1 MRAVRQ
7 AVIDIGSNTIRLVV
21 YAGWPRAPLPIYN
34 EKSRVKLGACL
45 AGNGEID
52 KATMKKALAALAR
65 FETLARTMQVDSL
78 RVVATAAT
86 REAKNGHELVEKAAA
101 LGINV
106 EVLDGDAEATAA
118 GYGVLS
124 DNPLANGYVGD
135 LGGGSLE
142 LIRISDGKLGA
153 RVSLP
158 LGTLRHDILTG
169 KSPKQITQ
177 MLRNDIAKAMGK
189 RAFPMET
196 GLPFYMIGG
205 SWRSFARLHMHATGY
220 PLTILSNYEM
230 LPEVPETLAP
240 LVQDRDALIQS
251 NVVAAGRIAELPGAA
266 ALLGGI
272 VGLLKPRK
280 LVTSIYGLRE
290 GLLYEQLTPAERKQD
305 PLIASARFEGER
317 LGRFPFHGDAL
328 ADWIAPVFAGQSA
341 HDARLCRAACLLS
354 DSVWNVNPE
363 YRADHALGLALDGSW
378 PGVSASDRAVI
389 AAALWTVHAGK
400 RTLPE
405 MLPALAKPGALAQA
419 VIWGLAI
426 RLAHRLDGGTG
437 GALADSRIDSDGA
450 TLKLHLR
457 GSAVRLQSNSVLRR
471 LQALGEALGHAQA
484 EVIG

>member
-158 LGTLRHDILTG
+158 LGTLRHDILTD

-177 MLRNDIAKAMGK
+177 MLRHDIAKTMGK

-405 MLPALAKPGALAQA
+405 MLPALAKPSALSQA

-437 GALADSRIDSDGA
+437 GALADSRIDGDGA

-484 EVIG
+484 EIIG

>member
-177 MLRNDIAKAMGK
+177 MLRHDIAKTMGK

-272 VGLLKPRK
+272 VGLLKPIK

-405 MLPALAKPGALAQA
+405 MLPALAKPGALSQA

-457 GSAVRLQSNSVLRR
+457 GSAIRLQSNSVLRR

-484 EVIG
+484 EIIG

>member
-158 LGTLRHDILTG
+158 LGTLRHDILTD

-405 MLPALAKPGALAQA
+405 MLPALAKPSALSQA

-437 GALADSRIDSDGA
+437 GALADSRIDGDGA

-484 EVIG
+484 EIIG

>member
-34 EKSRVKLGACL
+34 EKNRVKLGACL
-45 AGNGEID
+45 ADNGEID

-177 MLRNDIAKAMGK
+177 MLRSDIAKAMGK

-437 GALADSRIDSDGA
+437 GALADSRIDGDGA

-484 EVIG
+484 EIIG

>member
-158 LGTLRHDILTG
+158 LGTLRHDILKG

-177 MLRNDIAKAMGK
+177 MLRNDIAKTMGK

-240 LVQDRDALIQS
+240 LVQDRDALMQS

-437 GALADSRIDSDGA
+437 GALADSRIDGDGA

-484 EVIG
+484 EIIG

>member
-65 FETLARTMQVDSL
+65 FETLARTMQVNSL

-177 MLRNDIAKAMGK
+177 MLRNDIAKTMGK

-240 LVQDRDALIQS
+240 LVQDRDALMQS

-437 GALADSRIDSDGA
+437 GALADSRIDGDGA

-484 EVIG
+484 EIIG

>member
-52 KATMKKALAALAR
+52 KTTMKKALAALAR
-65 FETLARTMQVDSL
+65 FETLARTMQVNSL

-177 MLRNDIAKAMGK
+177 MLRNDIAKTMGK

-437 GALADSRIDSDGA
+437 GALADSRIDGDGA

-457 GSAVRLQSNSVLRR
+457 GSAIRLQSNSVLRR

-484 EVIG
+484 EIIG

>member
-52 KATMKKALAALAR
+52 KTTMKKALAALAR
-65 FETLARTMQVDSL
+65 FETLARTMQVNSL

-177 MLRNDIAKAMGK
+177 MLRNDIAKTMGK

-230 LPEVPETLAP
+230 PPETPETLTP
-240 LVQDRDALIQS
+240 LVQDRDALMQS

-437 GALADSRIDSDGA
+437 GALADSRIDGDGA

-457 GSAVRLQSNSVLRR
+457 GSAIRLQSNSVLRR

-484 EVIG
+484 EIIG

>member
-1 MRAVRQ
+1 MRTVRQ

-52 KATMKKALAALAR
+52 KATMKRALAALAR
-65 FETLARTMQVDSL
+65 FETLGRTMQVDSL

-86 REAKNGHELVEKAAA
+86 REAKNGQELVEKAAA

-158 LGTLRHDILTG
+158 LGTLRHDILVG

-189 RAFPMET
+189 GTFPMET

-230 LPEVPETLAP
+230 PPEAPELLAP
-240 LVQDRDALIQS
+240 LVQDRDALMQS

-405 MLPALAKPGALAQA
+405 MLPALAKPGALSQA

-437 GALADSRIDSDGA
+437 GALADSRIDGDGA

-484 EVIG
+484 EIIG

>member
-1 MRAVRQ
+1 
-7 AVIDIGSNTIRLVV
+7 
-21 YAGWPRAPLPIYN
+21 
-34 EKSRVKLGACL
+34 
-45 AGNGEID
+45 
-52 KATMKKALAALAR
+52 
-65 FETLARTMQVDSL
+65 MQVDSL

-86 REAKNGHELVEKAAA
+86 REAKNGQELVEKAAV

-106 EVLDGDAEATAA
+106 DVLDGDAEATAA

-124 DNPLANGYVGD
+124 DNPFANGYVGD

-158 LGTLRHDILTG
+158 LGTLRHDILAG
-169 KSPKQITQ
+169 KTPKQITQ
-177 MLRNDIAKAMGK
+177 MLRNDISQTMGK
-189 RAFPMET
+189 GTFPMET

-205 SWRSFARLHMHATGY
+205 SWRTFARLHMHATGY

-230 LPEVPETLAP
+230 PPEAPEFLASF
-240 LVQDRDALIQS
+240 VQDRDALTQS
-251 NVVAAGRIAELPGAA
+251 NVVAAGRISELPGAA

-290 GLLYEQLTPAERKQD
+290 GLLYEQLTPTERKQD

-328 ADWIAPVFAGQSA
+328 ADWIAPVFAGQSD

-363 YRADHALGLALDGSW
+363 YRADHALDLALDGSW
-378 PGVSASDRAVI
+378 PGANASDRAVI

-437 GALADSRIDSDGA
+437 GALPDSRIDGDGA
-450 TLKLHLR
+450 TLRLHLSS
-457 GSAVRLQSNSVLRR
+457 SAIRLQSNSVQRR
-471 LQALGEALGHAQA
+471 LQALGEALGYAQS
-484 EVIG
+484 EIMG

>member
-1 MRAVRQ
+1 MKAVRQ
-7 AVIDIGSNTIRLVV
+7 AVIDIGSNTVRLVV
-21 YAGWPRAPLPIYN
+21 YAGSPRAPMPIYN

-45 AGNGEID
+45 AGDGEID
-52 KATMKKALAALAR
+52 KATMKKALAALGR
-65 FETLARTMQVDSL
+65 FETLARAMKVDSM

-86 REAKNGHELVEKAAA
+86 REAKNGRELVDKAAE
-101 LGINV
+101 LGIRV
-106 EVLDGDAEATAA
+106 DVLDGDAEATAA

-124 DNPLANGYVGD
+124 DNPFANGYVGD

-142 LIRISDGKLGA
+142 LIRIADGKLGA

-158 LGTLRHDILTG
+158 LGTLRHNILVG
-169 KSPKQITQ
+169 KSAKQVTQ
-177 MLRNDIAKAMGK
+177 MLRDDIAKSMGK
-189 RAFPMET
+189 RAFPMEI

-205 SWRSFARLHMHATGY
+205 SWRTFARLHMHETGY

-230 LPEVPETLAP
+230 PPEAPELLAS
-240 LVQDRDALIQS
+240 LANDRDGLTRS
-251 NVVAAGRIAELPGAA
+251 NVVAAGRISALPGAT

-272 VGLLKPRK
+272 VGLLKPSK

-290 GLLYEQLTPAERKQD
+290 GLLFEQLTPTERKQD
-305 PLIASARFEGER
+305 PLIAAARFEGER

-328 ADWIAPVFAGQSA
+328 AEWIAPVFAGQSA

-363 YRADHALGLALDGSW
+363 YRADHALDLALDGSW

-405 MLPALAKPGALAQA
+405 MLAALAKPGALAQA
-419 VIWGLAI
+419 MIWGLAI

-437 GALADSRIDSDGA
+437 GALANSRIDGDGA
-450 TLKLHLR
+450 TLRLHLS
-457 GSAVRLQSNSVLRR
+457 GSAVRLQSNSVFRR
-471 LQALGEALGHAQA
+471 LQALGEALGYPQA
-484 EVIG
+484 EIVG